1 MRSTHQSP
9 QPKQSREGSSGCQG
23 SPAPSVSR
31 PLGAEERLLQGR
43 GPAQWAEPV
52 KCFAPV
58 SCFPTVSASSHTSG
72 PIIIPKA
79 VSSFQFCNP
88 GPSPI
93 SSPPAFL
100 PQKPGSRCR
109 PGWRSGDG
117 EIGAVLFCFFL
128 NSAELLGPVG
138 VQREWRGERRVHPEN
153 LAPCQNPNL
162 MCCTDGL
169 PVKRGGP
176 STPFSLQVLCC
187 VMQSTSEPLQNHETR
202 SLKVVPSTTR
212 PPEHNAS
219 AHLFE

>member
-100 PQKPGSRCR
+100 PQKPGSRWR

-117 EIGAVLFCFFL
+117 EIGAVLFCFFFKF
-128 NSAELLGPVG
+128 SRTPWACRRPKG
-138 VQREWRGERRVHPEN
+138 VEGGKTGSSREPCTLPEPKSYVLHGRLAGQAWRPFNPFQSPGFMLRDAIN
-153 LAPCQNPNL
+153 L
-162 MCCTDGL
+162 
-169 PVKRGGP
+169 R
-176 STPFSLQVLCC
+176 TP
-187 VMQSTSEPLQNHETR
+187 TKPR
-202 SLKVVPSTTR
+202 D
-212 PPEHNAS
+212 
-219 AHLFE
+219 